1 MNKKIAAIIVT
12 FNRKDLLVE
21 CIDNLKKQ
29 TIKLSE
35 IIVVNNNS
43 NDGTKEIL
51 TTIKG
56 ITVINLEKNI
66 GGAGGFNIGLR
77 YAYEKGY
84 DFFWAM
90 DDDTMANNDALQALV
105 VEYNILSQK
114 ENIGFLSSNVLWV
127 DKTPCFMNVPVVN
140 QVFNEYADRGVLKIK
155 STSFVSLFLTRHALK
170 ECGLPIK
177 EFFIWGDDWEFTKRI
192 SEKFNNYFVGK
203 SIVVHKMKNNSP
215 ADIVNDTN
223 RIDRYFYDYRN
234 RIYVNK
240 NDGMKYLIKHILK
253 IMFTIIEIVLKSPGK
268 KLKRIGILLK
278 GTLMGIIFNP
288 KIEYFES

>member
-77 YAYEKGY
+77 YAYEK
-84 DFFWAM
+84 
-90 DDDTMANNDALQALV
+90 
-105 VEYNILSQK
+105 
-114 ENIGFLSSNVLWV
+114 
-127 DKTPCFMNVPVVN
+127 
-140 QVFNEYADRGVLKIK
+140 
-155 STSFVSLFLTRHALK
+155 
-170 ECGLPIK
+170 
-177 EFFIWGDDWEFTKRI
+177 
-192 SEKFNNYFVGK
+192 
-203 SIVVHKMKNNSP
+203 
-215 ADIVNDTN
+215 
-223 RIDRYFYDYRN
+223 
-234 RIYVNK
+234 
-240 NDGMKYLIKHILK
+240 
-253 IMFTIIEIVLKSPGK
+253 
-268 KLKRIGILLK
+268 
-278 GTLMGIIFNP
+278 
-288 KIEYFES
+288 